1 MSIPIRLWR
10 ALRGRIALA
19 RERGSVSQVEVEAAL
34 ERAAIAQ
41 AEADAARELAE
52 HTVGHGHG
60 VVPPGEAS
68 AAASREQ
75 GVRRGEEARLHSRPV
90 APSPRR
96 PVGQPSDPFAE
107 DYALLQ
113 LAPGSGLA
121 ALEAAYQ
128 ARLEEVRPD
137 RHPEGSAERA
147 VAESRRRAIAAA
159 YERLRD
165 ALNTTETRFEK
176 LEF

>member
-10 ALRGRIALA
+10 ALRGRILMA
-19 RERGSVSQVEVEAAL
+19 RERASVSQAELEAAL

-52 HTVGHGHG
+52 HGQGGSGGRHVGGPASPR
-60 VVPPGEAS
+60 VPP
-68 AAASREQ
+68 
-75 GVRRGEEARLHSRPV
+75 LPPRP
-90 APSPRR
+90 A
-96 PVGQPSDPFAE
+96 GGTADPFAE

-113 LAPGSGLA
+113 LAPGAGLA
-121 ALEAAYQ
+121 ALEVAYQ
-128 ARLEEVRPD
+128 ARLAETRTD
-137 RHPEGSAERA
+137 QQPEGSPERA
-147 VAESRRRAIAAA
+147 RAEARRRAIDAA

>member
-19 RERGSVSQVEVEAAL
+19 RERASVSSAEMEAAL
-34 ERAAIAQ
+34 ERAAMAQ

-52 HTVGHGHG
+52 HAAGATHGPQGREVEESVSPHAPRPARR
-60 VVPPGEAS
+60 VPSAPAS
-68 AAASREQ
+68 TS
-75 GVRRGEEARLHSRPV
+75 H
-90 APSPRR
+90 PR
-96 PVGQPSDPFAE
+96 DPLAG
-107 DYALLQ
+107 DYALLR

-121 ALEAAYQ
+121 ALEVAYQ
-128 ARLEEVRPD
+128 ARLAEESAE
-137 RHPEGSAERA
+137 RHPEGSPERA
-147 VAESRRRAIAAA
+147 QAEARRRAIAAA

>member
-19 RERGSVSQVEVEAAL
+19 RERGSVSQAEVEAAL

-41 AEADAARELAE
+41 AEADAARELSE
-52 HTVGHGHG
+52 HGTGPARGRGPERVKGATS
-60 VVPPGEAS
+60 PPHPTGTS
-68 AAASREQ
+68 PH
-75 GVRRGEEARLHSRPV
+75 AR
-90 APSPRR
+90 
-96 PVGQPSDPFAE
+96 DPFAE

-121 ALEAAYQ
+121 ALETAYQ
-128 ARLEEVRPD
+128 ARLAEIRAD

-147 VAESRRRAIAAA
+147 GAESRRRAIAAA

>member
-19 RERGSVSQVEVEAAL
+19 RERASVSQGEVEAAL

-41 AEADAARELAE
+41 AEADATRELAE
-52 HTVGHGHG
+52 HGMRRGD
-60 VVPPGEAS
+60 GET
-68 AAASREQ
+68 
-75 GVRRGEEARLHSRPV
+75 GRRGEAAQEIASRPV
-90 APSPRR
+90 SPPPHR
-96 PVGQPSDPFAE
+96 PAGQARDPFAE

-113 LAPGSGLA
+113 LAPGSDLA
-121 ALEAAYQ
+121 ALETAYQ
-128 ARLEEVRPD
+128 ARLAEARPD
-137 RHPEGSAERA
+137 RHPEGSQERA
-147 VAESRRRAIAAA
+147 GAEARRRAIAAA